1 MIHCEGLVKIFR
13 ASGVEV
19 FALQGLDL
27 DVAAGE
33 FVAVIGKSGSGKS
46 TLLNILGGLEAP
58 SAGVAQVGEWDL
70 TKLTG
75 RQRTQYR
82 RSVAGFI
89 WQNAALNLTPYL
101 SAEENLLV
109 AMARRRAPGP
119 QEAHRLLDLVGM
131 AHRSRGRTAELSGG
145 EQQRVAIAVAL
156 AGAPEILLAD
166 EPTGS
171 LDSDSA
177 QRVMSVLTDVNRE
190 LGTTVI
196 MVTHDEAWTEY
207 AQRTVR
213 IRDGKVAT
221 ESLQGDQE
229 LAVLDGAGRIQIPRP
244 LLAAAG
250 IKRHAVVEVH
260 GHTVTLRPPDR
271 EPS

>member
-1 MIHCEGLVKIFR
+1 MIHCEGLVKIYR

-27 DVAAGE
+27 DVSAGE
-33 FVAVIGKSGSGKS
+33 FVAVIGTSGSGKS
-46 TLLNILGGLEAP
+46 TLLNILGGLDAP

-70 TKLTG
+70 TQLT
-75 RQRTQYR
+75 RHERTRYR
-82 RSVAGFI
+82 RSVTGFI
-89 WQNAALNLTPYL
+89 WQNTALNLTPYL
-101 SAEENLLV
+101 SAEENVLV
-109 AMARRRAPGP
+109 AMARRRPPDP
-119 QEAHRLLDLVGM
+119 QEALRLLGLVGM
-131 AHRSRGRTAELSGG
+131 ADRRRGRPSELSGG

-156 AGAPEILLAD
+156 AAAPSILLAD

-171 LDSDSA
+171 LDADSSE
-177 QRVMSVLTDVNRE
+177 RVMGVLTAVNRE

-196 MVTHDEAWTEY
+196 MVTHDETWTEY

-221 ESLQGDQE
+221 ESLLGDQE
-229 LAVLDGAGRIQIPRP
+229 LAVLDAAGRVQIPKP

-250 IKRHAVVEVH
+250 INRLAVVEVV
-260 GHTVTLRPPDR
+260 GHAVTLRPPDR
-271 EPS
+271 QT

>member
-46 TLLNILGGLEAP
+46 TLMGILGGLVAP
-58 SAGVAQVGEWDL
+58 SAGVAQVGDWDL
-70 TKLTG
+70 TRLTA
-75 RQRTQYR
+75 RERVRYR
-82 RSVAGFI
+82 RSVTGFL
-89 WQNAALNLTPYL
+89 WQNTALNLTPYL
-101 SAEENLLV
+101 SATENVLV
-109 AMARRRAPGP
+109 AMARRKAPDEK
-119 QEAHRLLDLVGM
+119 EALRLLDLVGM
-131 AHRSRGRTAELSGG
+131 ANRSRGRTVELSGG

-156 AGAPEILLAD
+156 APAPSILLAD

-171 LDSDSA
+171 LDADSS
-177 QRVMSVLTDVNRE
+177 QRVMGVLTHVNRE

-229 LAVLDGAGRIQIPRP
+229 LAVLDGAGRIQIPKP

-250 IKRHAVVEVH
+250 ISRHAVIEVQ
-260 GHTVTLRPPDR
+260 GRTVTLRPPDR
-271 EPS
+271 EPE